1 MLVVCVASRDV
12 DMWFND
18 GGMDARGS
26 LSNIYYYTPD
36 FIFLNLPSEDQ
47 TQSSLTIPIIIGF
60 VVLLLAAAAAVVG
73 VLLYK
78 KRNGEW
84 IKLSGRTET

>member
-1 MLVVCVASRDV
+1 
-12 DMWFND
+12 MWFNN
-18 GGMDARGS
+18 GGMDGRGA
-26 LSNIYYYTPD
+26 LSIIYYYTPD
-36 FIFLNLPSEDQ
+36 FIFLIYLQGESG
-47 TQSSLTIPIIIGF
+47 LTIPIIIGLL
-60 VVLLLAAAAAVVG
+60 VLLLAAAAAVVG

>member
-1 MLVVCVASRDV
+1 
-12 DMWFND
+12 MWFND

-26 LSNIYYYTPD
+26 LPNIYYYTTD

-47 TQSSLTIPIIIGF
+47 SGLTIPIIIGLL
-60 VVLLLAAAAAVVG
+60 VLLLAAAAAVVG

>member
-1 MLVVCVASRDV
+1 
-12 DMWFND
+12 MWFNN
-18 GGMDARGS
+18 GGMDVGGA
-26 LSNIYYYTPD
+26 LSNIYYYTTD
-36 FIFLNLPSEDQ
+36 FIFWIYLQDKSG
-47 TQSSLTIPIIIGF
+47 LTIPIIIGF

-84 IKLSGRTET
+84 IKLSRRTET